1 MSAKVSSFEKIQLGE
16 YAYLFFLVAWSDYE
30 SSVRAHLNQHLE
42 KFGER
47 IGEQALVV
55 QSYAKDAYETA
66 ERVLSLSWTPD
77 LRARMEQ
84 EQEPF
89 LLVIREDFRAFD
101 PSAHPWGILW
111 FGDYWD
117 DPDAVWRVLDTL
129 TRKLR
134 SGEDLFAYFR
144 HLRETPDT
152 KALIRPS
159 SSHGNGFEM
168 HNKAVVD
175 GAVPVYLQRIRE
187 AVASN
192 QTKTALDLLTSLDDP
207 LLTKDALLF
216 HSRWERLR
224 RESLQGTISAAD
236 EEVRINTLHRDILN
250 RLDLLH
256 A

>member
-16 YAYLFFLVAWSDYE
+16 YEYLFFLVAWSDYE
-30 SSVRAHLNQHLE
+30 SSVREHLNQHLE

-55 QSYAKDAYETA
+55 QSYAKDAYGTA
-66 ERVLSLSWTPD
+66 EQMLSLSWEPD
-77 LRARMEQ
+77 LRSRMEQ

-101 PSAHPWGILW
+101 PSVHPWGILW

-117 DPDAVWRVLDTL
+117 DPDAVWRVLDSL

-134 SGEDLFAYFR
+134 GGEDLFAYFQ
-144 HLRETPDT
+144 HLREAPNT
-152 KALIRPS
+152 KALLRPS
-159 SSHGNGFEM
+159 ANQGHGFQM

-175 GAVPVYLQRIRE
+175 GSVQIFVQRIRE

-192 QTKTALDLLTSLDDP
+192 QTKTALDLLTSLDEP
-207 LLTKDALLF
+207 LLAKDALLF

-224 RESLQGTISAAD
+224 GESLQGTISAAD
-236 EEVRINTLHRDILN
+236 AEVRINTLHRDILH

-256 A
+256 V